1 MPRDQREQ
9 QAACVLLGRDGPT
22 RALPALVWLAG
33 VLSAFLR
40 LEEVAADAAQNQFS
54 LLKAES
60 ERPRAAG
67 KQGQMLILCQ
77 AWPKPVHLGVVLTSC
92 WLAGPLPIWSNR
104 AYWGGGEALWKG
116 EISRETTPGAW
127 QKQQRVFPRTSL
139 SHRQKVVLFLSFKGA
154 MEAPG
159 CSVRKAQEPTVH
171 KDLTTGWLMG
181 MPLLQPNECECND
194 YLTKRRVDLWE
205 MILPS
210 CQKEWATNQSEL
222 LMLLSQIYQKGC
234 FSFQL
239 FFFFS
244 FLKEQLSVHPFP
256 GTDIEANVYQILL
269 HVTCLSV
276 TSCWV
281 RAAKLTWYLSA
292 INVTVATVVG
302 SCSGLSFAHPEG
314 TVIKTGPCC

>member
-1 MPRDQREQ
+1 MTEATASFPSDVSVSQTKSCSFLAFQ
-9 QAACVLLGRDGPT
+9 GSNGSSWLLCEEGT
-22 RALPALVWLAG
+22 RA
-33 VLSAFLR
+33 
-40 LEEVAADAAQNQFS
+40 
-54 LLKAES
+54 
-60 ERPRAAG
+60 
-67 KQGQMLILCQ
+67 
-77 AWPKPVHLGVVLTSC
+77 H
-92 WLAGPLPIWSNR
+92 
-104 AYWGGGEALWKG
+104 
-116 EISRETTPGAW
+116 GA
-127 QKQQRVFPRTSL
+127 
-139 SHRQKVVLFLSFKGA
+139 
-154 MEAPG
+154 
-159 CSVRKAQEPTVH
+159 H

-239 FFFFS
+239 LFFS
-244 FLKEQLSVHPFP
+244 LLKEQLSVHPFP

-281 RAAKLTWYLSA
+281 RAAKLT
-292 INVTVATVVG
+292 
-302 SCSGLSFAHPEG
+302 
-314 TVIKTGPCC
+314 